1 MTWLMTLKFLLIVL
15 MLQPVLTFW
24 GRIKSSSSNRFS
36 FAMRLRVFRPIIC
49 SSLFLLSSIV
59 YVFPYVEVEFIS
71 DDCDLPMDFFWLM
84 VTAVPLSWL
93 LTVLVSYQ
101 VRLPDVLINCLKER
115 VKERV
120 TRISQT
126 AKGSKQPRRSKSAS
140 QQPAQVVQI
149 DLKNVV

>member
-1 MTWLMTLKFLLIVL
+1 MTWLMTLKFLLIIL

-36 FAMRLRVFRPIIC
+36 FVMRLRVFRPIIC
-49 SSLFLLSSIV
+49 SSLFLFSSIV

-71 DDCDLPMDFFWLM
+71 DDCELPMEFFWLM

-101 VRLPDVLINCLKER
+101 VRLPDVLINCLKEP
-115 VKERV
+115 V
-120 TRISQT
+120 TRISIS
-126 AKGSKQPRRSKSAS
+126 AAGSKQRKSRSAS
-140 QQPAQVVQI
+140 QPAAVQI
-149 DLKNVV
+149 DLENMV